1 MNVTELHL
9 QPQELD
15 VIPVKRTSME
25 IIARG
30 QPRYQIT
37 GRQYRRMLR
46 QAWFTAGVELGVII
60 VLSVALYIAQAGPV

>member
-1 MNVTELHL
+1 MNEIKP
-9 QPQELD
+9 QPQKLS
-15 VIPVKRTSME
+15 IINPKRTSMD
-25 IIARG
+25 IITRG